1 MREVQEQLHPL
12 LYEYLQKERYVT
24 ISTIDVTGVP
34 HVTALSWLVS
44 LSEKR
49 LAFAIDARSRLVQNI
64 EKVPNAVVTV
74 IFEGTTYAI
83 SGKISENRQRLEG
96 IPIPLVKCE
105 LEITE
110 VRDIMFYGSSMS
122 GEPTFT
128 KTYDA
133 KKAEAIDSL
142 VWNALIKQ
150 E

>member
-12 LYEYLQKERYVT
+12 LYEHLQKERYVT
-24 ISTIDVTGVP
+24 ISTVDVTGVP
-34 HVTALSWLVS
+34 HVTAISWLVA
-44 LSEKR
+44 LSENR

-64 EKVPNAVVTV
+64 AKLPNAVVTV
-74 IFEGTTYAI
+74 IFDGTTYAI
-83 SGKISENRQRLEG
+83 SGKVKIEQNQLDG
-96 IPIPLVKCE
+96 IPIPLVKCV
-105 LEITE
+105 LEVTE

-122 GEPTFT
+122 SEPTFT

-142 VWNALIKQ
+142 VWNALRQQ